1 MPPETPVS
9 SACNE
14 KHLEHGVLWTQR
26 SSPSYATSAET
37 MEKYI
42 LLMLSLILVLFAP
55 GVAALQAGDVLAI
68 IVCILIGLFA
78 IFVFLGWLARRSGSA

>member
-1 MPPETPVS
+1 MLGEAPYGLSKGADSRES
-9 SACNE
+9 Q
-14 KHLEHGVLWTQR
+14 HQ
-26 SSPSYATSAET
+26 ATSAET